1 MSLES
6 TIITVTPATKCDPNI
21 AIAAQRAGAIG
32 ILDLCLRYGAEPVER
47 QIAFDKLIKFVNN
60 RGKWGLRCELVESYT
75 SCKKVLTTLMS
86 EKPYVLLLAGSTPE
100 KFNNIVKSFKKLS
113 QHLVYEAT
121 NISDAIAAQAAG
133 FDGVVIKGNEA
144 GGLIGKQSSFILTQH
159 LYGKLEIPYWV
170 QGGIGPHNAAAL
182 RIAGATGVVLCEQTW
197 LTLESPFSSKQ
208 QSIWESCD
216 GSETELVHNGNEILR
231 TLKSLYAERIEKSD
245 ALPSKADK
253 PYPISQDI
261 AFASFHKEHYGTVG
275 RIITAYQEFMKTAP
289 QLAVKQNILSSGS
302 SLANAHGTLFPI
314 VQGPMSRVSDTE
326 EFAHSVA
333 QEGALPFLAL
343 SVIRGKQ
350 LHELLTKTHN
360 LLGTASWGVGIL
372 GFLPKE
378 IRDEQL
384 EAITNSKP
392 PFALISGGTPKQA
405 TDLENLGIKTYLHV
419 PSPGL
424 LKIFIAQGIRKFIF
438 EGSECGGH
446 TGPRSSLLLWEQ
458 ITQIL
463 LDQDIKDPENIHILF
478 AGGIHNDLS
487 AAMVASLAV
496 PLVEK
501 GMKCGILMGSAYL
514 MTPDAVKAG
523 AILKEYQQQ
532 ALKCTQTILLQSGV
546 GHSNRCANTSF
557 SDDFLQ
563 LKKKLQQDKQAPEI
577 ILEELEKLNLGRL
590 RLATKGIVRQKS
602 DQHSKSKYI
611 KVKRDIQKKEGMY
624 MVGEVATLRNKA
636 YSISDLHHNV
646 TQDGNRLLQE
656 YVLQDKP
663 NITNKHD
670 YPFDRNIA
678 VVGMS
683 CILPGAQNISQYW
696 NNIVNGTDLVGEVRD
711 DRWSQKD
718 FYDSDRLKADKI
730 YSKWGAFLEDYPFDA
745 AKYGIPPNSL
755 KSIEPIQLLALESA
769 RLALEDA
776 GFDHLPFER
785 ENTAVVFGA
794 GGMHDLGID
803 YIFRTM
809 LQHYLPKVSSLSKLQ
824 QEQIISELHNNEL
837 PEWNE
842 DSFPGVLG
850 NVVAGRI
857 ANRLDLTGSNYTVD
871 AACGSSL
878 AALDVAIHKLRAGT
892 ADVVVTGAADGTNNA
907 PSYMAFSKV
916 HALSPRGRSRPFD
929 DSADGI
935 AIGEGVVTFVLKRLN
950 DAERDGDKIY
960 AVIKGIGSSS
970 DGRNKS
976 LTAPHPKGQVRAVKR
991 AYEDAGVSPDTV
1003 ELIEAHGTGTSVG
1016 DKSEI
1021 ESLNLAFGNNKNRG
1035 QYCALGSVKSMI
1047 GHTKVASGFA
1057 GMAKSILALHHK
1069 ILPSSIGVE
1078 KTNTHV
1084 DFEKSPFYINTET
1097 RPWLK
1102 PEPNDNNSYPRRCGV
1117 SAFGFGGTN
1126 FHTVIEEYDA
1136 ACRKTDLPN
1145 MMPKGAEIIIFG
1157 SQNREELV
1165 STLEQLLNDIN
1176 HPECIEFSQLA
1187 YSIHLSNTNKQKER
1201 SQCRLA
1207 IVSTNIEE
1215 FIQLIQKSIQTLTNK
1230 TSVKPNCGIY
1240 YYEGS
1245 KDEKLGKVGFL
1256 FPGQGAQK
1264 INMLRDVLNSKAEL
1278 YSNLEAANQL
1288 LKTKLDG
1295 LLSDYIY
1302 PIPVFDSKERTLQ
1315 QQALNDTRIAQPA
1328 LAATDLMAFDALS
1341 MYGFT
1346 ADAVAGHSFGEFVAL
1361 CVAGVISREDLYL
1374 IVEKR
1379 GRLSKL
1385 AKSAGKGTMAVT
1397 QADSKQIEQL
1407 IQNMRLSVSVANIN
1421 SHNQTVISGS
1431 AGAIK
1436 EAVVQFKTAGVV
1448 AQVLPVTAP
1457 FHSREMDSVSQKLSH
1472 ELEHIDFHEPQCKV
1486 YSNTLGA
1493 SYPDNPNEIRKI
1505 LGRHIAEPV
1514 KYLDQIEQM
1523 YEDGIRT
1530 FIEVGPGQIQSGLVN
1545 KILGNKPHIT
1555 LQFDDPKRPEMHQLA
1570 HLVGKSW
1577 ALGLDVNI
1585 HPWYEGRDLKPL
1597 SIKQLNQDAQKKAN
1611 PNSLVW
1617 RVNGDKAVPW
1627 NHKEAIK
1634 INKKT
1639 SHTNVAS
1646 KTETAIQVKAKSHSK
1661 VSDQNQITPINR
1673 ERTMKQDNIE
1683 NDHQHDDGQ
1692 TNALNALKI
1701 QESMAQF
1708 MALQRDQQQ
1717 TINRLISIQEQL
1729 IEPLL
1734 RVNGKS
1740 NSIIAEMPPVV
1751 DTPDTSSVL
1760 SRNEISN
1767 SYNGGTPASPPL
1779 APISVKP
1786 TVTTTTNSNNI
1797 EVPSINSIAPT
1808 SSTTSSDD
1816 FKTALLEATSE
1827 RTGYPIDMLDLDAL
1841 MEADLGIDSIKRV
1854 EIFSAL
1860 EGHQGLLQ
1868 GTSEVSLLEELADLK
1883 TLNKII
1889 NWYETNKERANDQET
1904 TLKKF

>member
-1 MSLES
+1 MSLEN

-32 ILDLCLRYGAEPVER
+32 ILDLCFSYGAEPSER
-47 QIAFDKLIKFVNN
+47 LTALDKLIKLVSEE
-60 RGKWGLRCELVESYT
+60 GKWGLRCELVESYT
-75 SCKKVLTTLMS
+75 SCKKALTMLTS

-100 KFNNIVKSFKKLS
+100 KFTKIVKTYKKLS
-113 QHLVYEAT
+113 QYLIYETT
-121 NISDAIAAQAAG
+121 NISDAMDAQSAG
-133 FDGVVIKGNEA
+133 FDGVILKGNES
-144 GGLIGKQSSFILTQH
+144 GGLIGTQSSFIQTQD
-159 LYGKLEIPYWV
+159 LSGKLEIPYWV

-182 RIAGATGVVLCEQTW
+182 RVAGATGVVLCEQTW

-216 GSETELVHNGNEILR
+216 GGETELIHSGKEIFR
-231 TLKSLYAERIEKSD
+231 ILKPHYAERIQECDILST
-245 ALPSKADK
+245 KADK
-253 PYPISQDI
+253 TYPISQDI
-261 AFASFHKEHYGTVG
+261 AFASFHKKHYGTVG
-275 RIITAYQEFMKTAP
+275 RIITAYQECMKTVP

-302 SLANAHGTLFPI
+302 SLANAHGTLLPI
-314 VQGPMSRVSDTE
+314 VQGPMSRVSDTA

-333 QEGALPFLAL
+333 QEGALAFLAL

-350 LHELLTKTHN
+350 LQELLTKTHK

-384 EAITNSKP
+384 EAITKIKP

-405 TDLENLGIKTYLHV
+405 NDLEALGIKTYLHV

-424 LKIFIAQGIRKFIF
+424 LKIFIGQGIRKFIF

-463 LDQDIKDPENIHILF
+463 LDEDIKDPENIHILF
-478 AGGIHNDLS
+478 AGGIHDDLS
-487 AAMVASLAV
+487 AAMVASIAV

-501 GMKCGILMGSAYL
+501 GMKCGVLMGSAYL

-523 AILKEYQQQ
+523 AILREFQQQ
-532 ALKCTQTILLQSGV
+532 ALRCKQTILLESGI
-546 GHSNRCANTSF
+546 GHSNRCADTSF
-557 SDDFLQ
+557 ADDFLH
-563 LKKKLQQDKQAPEI
+563 LKKKLQKDKQAPEI

-590 RLATKGIVRQKS
+590 RLATKGVLRQKDEKS
-602 DQHSKSKYI
+602 SKTKSTYV

-624 MVGEVATLRNKA
+624 MVGEIATLHSKA
-636 YSISDLHHNV
+636 FSISDLHLNV
-646 TQDGNRLLQE
+646 TQEANRRLQE
-656 YVLQDKP
+656 YVLQEKP
-663 NITNKHD
+663 DMSKKHEHI
-670 YPFDRNIA
+670 FDRNIA

-683 CILPGAQNISQYW
+683 CILPGAQNISEYW
-696 NNIVNGTDLVGEVRD
+696 NNIVHGTNLVDEVTAE
-711 DRWSQKD
+711 RWDQND
-718 FYDSDRLKADKI
+718 FYDSNRLKADKI

-745 AKYGIPPNSL
+745 TKYGIPPNSL

-776 GFDHLPFER
+776 GFDHLPFDR

-809 LQHYLPKVSSLSKLQ
+809 LQHYLPKVSSLSKQQ
-824 QEQIISELHNNEL
+824 QEKIISELHNNEL

-892 ADVVVTGAADGTNNA
+892 ADVVVAGAADGTNNA

-916 HALSPRGRSRPFD
+916 QAFSPRGRSRPFD
-929 DSADGI
+929 ESADGI

-960 AVIKGIGSSS
+960 AVIKGIGCSS

-976 LTAPHPKGQVRAVKR
+976 LTAPHPKGQVRAIKR

-1003 ELIEAHGTGTSVG
+1003 GLIEAHGTGTIVG

-1021 ESLNLAFGNNKNRG
+1021 ESLNLAFGNNKNTS

-1047 GHTKVASGFA
+1047 GHTKVAAGFA

-1069 ILPSSIGVE
+1069 ILPSSIGV
-1078 KTNTHV
+1078 KKPNTHV
-1084 DFEKSPFYINTET
+1084 DLKKSPFYINTET

-1102 PEPNDNNSYPRRCGV
+1102 SESSENSNFRRRCGV

-1126 FHTVIEEYDA
+1126 FHTVIEEYDSS
-1136 ACRKTDLPN
+1136 CQKTNLPN
-1145 MMPKGAEIIIFG
+1145 MMPKGVEIILFS
-1157 SQNREELV
+1157 SQSREKLV
-1165 STLEQLLNDIN
+1165 STLEQLLNDLN
-1176 HPECIEFSQLA
+1176 YPECIEFSQLA
-1187 YSIHLSNTNKQKER
+1187 YTIHLTNFNNQEKSGR
-1201 SQCRLA
+1201 CRLA

-1215 FIQLIQKSIQTLTNK
+1215 FILLVEKSLQTLIHK
-1230 TSVKPNCGIY
+1230 TSGEPNSGIY

-1245 KDEKLGKVGFL
+1245 KEEKLGKVAFL

-1264 INMLRDVLNSKAEL
+1264 VNMLRDLLNSKAEL
-1278 YSNLEAANQL
+1278 YSNLEKANEL

-1302 PIPVFDSKERTLQ
+1302 PIPVFDNNELTLQ
-1315 QQALNDTRIAQPA
+1315 QQALNNTQIAQPA
-1328 LAATDLMAFDALS
+1328 LAVTDLMAFDALS

-1379 GRLSKL
+1379 GRFSKQ

-1397 QADSKQIEQL
+1397 QTDSKQIEQL
-1407 IQNMRLSVSVANIN
+1407 IRDMHLKISVANIN
-1421 SHNQTVISGS
+1421 SHDQTVVSGS
-1431 AGAIK
+1431 ASAIK
-1436 EAVVQFKTAGVV
+1436 EAIVQFKTVDV
-1448 AQVLPVTAP
+1448 IAQVLPVTAP
-1457 FHSREMDSVSQKLSH
+1457 FHSREMDSVSKKLTY
-1472 ELEHIDFHEPQCKV
+1472 ELEQIDFHQSHCKV
-1486 YSNTLGA
+1486 YSNTLGK

-1514 KYLDQIEQM
+1514 RFLDQIEQM
-1523 YEDGIRT
+1523 YEDGVRT
-1530 FIEVGPGQIQSGLVN
+1530 FIEVGPGQIQSGLVD
-1545 KILGNKPHIT
+1545 KILATKPHTT
-1555 LQFDDPKRPEMHQLA
+1555 LQLDDKKHPEMHQLA
-1570 HLVGKSW
+1570 HLIGKSW
-1577 ALGLDVNI
+1577 VLGMDVNI
-1585 HPWYEGRDLKPL
+1585 HSWYEGRDLKPFSL
-1597 SIKQLNQDAQKKAN
+1597 KQLVEGAQKKAN
-1611 PNSLVW
+1611 PSSLVW
-1617 RVNGDKAVPW
+1617 RVNCDKAVPW
-1627 NHKEAIK
+1627 NQKEIIETNLKNGVSQTETIIK
-1634 INKKT
+1634 ENKK
-1639 SHTNVAS
+1639 A
-1646 KTETAIQVKAKSHSK
+1646 HSK
-1661 VSDQNQITPINR
+1661 ALDHNQIIPINR
-1673 ERTMKQDNIE
+1673 ERIMKQE
-1683 NDHQHDDGQ
+1683 NDHQDGDGQ
-1692 TNALNALKI
+1692 TNSHYALKI
-1701 QESMAQF
+1701 QESMAQL
-1708 MALQRDQQQ
+1708 MELQREHQQA
-1717 TINRLISIQEQL
+1717 TNRLISIQEQL

-1734 RVNGKS
+1734 KTKNQS
-1740 NSIIAEMPPVV
+1740 NSVFTEMSPVV
-1751 DTPDTSSVL
+1751 ETPVTSSVY
-1760 SRNEISN
+1760 SKSETNN
-1767 SYNGGTPASPPL
+1767 SHNVGSPASPPL
-1779 APISVKP
+1779 GPIIVKP
-1786 TVTTTTNSNNI
+1786 TMPTTTNSNNI
-1797 EVPSINSIAPT
+1797 EVASINSKAP
-1808 SSTTSSDD
+1808 SSSLTSSDD
-1816 FKTALLEATSE
+1816 FKTALLEAVSE

-1904 TLKKF
+1904 AIKKL